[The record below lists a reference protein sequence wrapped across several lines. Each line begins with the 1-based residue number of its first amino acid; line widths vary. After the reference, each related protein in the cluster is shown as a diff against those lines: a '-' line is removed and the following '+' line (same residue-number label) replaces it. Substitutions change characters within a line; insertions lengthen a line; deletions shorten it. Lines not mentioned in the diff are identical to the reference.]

1 MKDNIVAEW
10 FYFGDNDLRA
20 AKILEQSH
28 PQPLEIIC
36 YHCQQSAEKYLK
48 GYLISKG
55 VISPPKIHDLGV
67 LCEMCAK
74 FDENFFDIETACK
87 ILTAYAAQARYP
99 DEMYIDEG
107 LMGQSLSYAEEI
119 KLFPP
124 FMAVRQTS
132 EGENKD
138 VD

>member
-10 FYFGDNDLRA
+10 FHFGDNDLRA

-48 GYLISKG
+48 GYLVSKG
-55 VISPPKIHDLGV
+55 VVSPPKIHDLGI

-74 FDENFFDIETACK
+74 FDENFFDLEAACK

-99 DEMYIDEG
+99 DEMYIDER
-107 LMGQSLSYAEEI
+107 LMRQSLFYAGEI
-119 KLFPP
+119 KTFPSLI
-124 FMAVRQTS
+124 AVRQTL
-132 EGENKD
+132 ETENG